1 MVCRDSM
8 LSAITEE
15 NPEVLR
21 HPSVVGMIGDRDQLQ
36 KHGGF
41 RAVLEQYVLGVVL
54 SLKS

>member
-1 MVCRDSM
+1 MQMVCRDSI

-21 HPSVVGMIGDRDQLQ
+21 HPSVAGMIGDLDQLQ

-41 RAVLEQYVLGVVL
+41 RGVLAQ
-54 SLKS
+54 

>member
-41 RAVLEQYVLGVVL
+41 RAVLEQYVLGVLL